1 MKKYKLECYGW
12 CIEAVA
18 KSLTERQVDDIL
30 LLMEKNGYEELHEAR
45 YELDEIG
52 LDIYEA
58 DIFHF
63 TKPLYSGKLL
73 FKVVT
78 EKDEEVLSFGVEELG
93 HAFDVIDDFEES
105 PCFVAIPEAE
115 GIERLLFCV
124 DENKGGIF
132 YMELETDETP
142 TVKDFSFSGNCIE
155 APNNDWDFIE
165 EHLSSDDK
173 FLNLFAY
180 TGASSCVGRH
190 IGADTYH
197 LDSVRC
203 YPNDSLR
210 MRLRFRPSS
219 FRDSSMQYIATIYFL
234 IL

>member
-52 LDIYEA
+52 LDIYES

-165 EHLSSDDK
+165 ELYFKGKKLEVTDYLNNTGKSSTIE
-173 FLNLFAY
+173 LC
-180 TGASSCVGRH
+180 T
-190 IGADTYH
+190 
-197 LDSVRC
+197 LDNV
-203 YPNDSLR
+203 
-210 MRLRFRPSS
+210 
-219 FRDSSMQYIATIYFL
+219 
-234 IL
+234 